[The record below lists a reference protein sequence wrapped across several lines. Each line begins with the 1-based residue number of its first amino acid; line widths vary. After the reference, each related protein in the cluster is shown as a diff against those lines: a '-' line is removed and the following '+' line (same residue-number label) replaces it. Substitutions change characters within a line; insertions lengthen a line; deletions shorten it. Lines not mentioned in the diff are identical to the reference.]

1 MVGMSLFGPSGERGA
16 AVTAGVVELAQQH
29 ATLVFTATRA
39 VKAFEHPADVRVT
52 LHLTTVG
59 GKRNLGTGAKQLL
72 DLFNR
77 VKLGLIHVDHY
88 FWVISP
94 TSNSPQIMASGSF
107 LIGQGWGTQCQ
118 VLMAKIVRWY
128 PS

>member
-16 AVTAGVVELAQQH
+16 AVAAGVVELAQQH

-59 GKRNLGTGAKQLL
+59 GKCNLGTGAKQVF

-107 LIGQGWGTQCQ
+107 LIGQGLQLVQPKFSIKTSRS
-118 VLMAKIVRWY
+118 L
-128 PS
+128 S